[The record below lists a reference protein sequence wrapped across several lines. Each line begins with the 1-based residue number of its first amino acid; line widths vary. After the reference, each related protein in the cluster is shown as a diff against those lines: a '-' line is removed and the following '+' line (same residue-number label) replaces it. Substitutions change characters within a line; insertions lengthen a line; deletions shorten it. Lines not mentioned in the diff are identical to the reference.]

1 MAFTRSSAIDY
12 DQPTLSP
19 YEQSRIVVITVGNK
33 NYSIPE
39 NYIPGHLLSQARQS
53 RSSRI
58 LIGDID
64 ADVGHTILHFLYKR
78 EYETVICVETQK
90 ESHVELEY
98 KRSVQVYYAARKY
111 EIDGL
116 DALAQKYIM
125 ALSETLSIFQIL
137 RGARSIFSKLP
148 ENEEWFH
155 HYLESKLSSSFAE
168 DETTFQLDEF
178 YKEIVDDP
186 AFSKAVVK
194 IIVKAFIT
202 ETSRLRNI
210 LGVTGGGISQSE
222 PTEDHNGENCF
233 KVLSKEH
240 SAANISC
247 LSASDRNCPCG
258 EPAIELLPVDCEEAH
273 SEAHYNHDDSG
284 DWGWGFR
291 GSEMKKKKNKK
302 RLPKQQAECD

>member
-12 DQPTLSP
+12 DHPNK
-19 YEQSRIVVITVGNK
+19 QSRIIVITVGNK

-39 NYIPGHLLSQARQS
+39 NYIPGHLLVQARQS
-53 RSSRI
+53 RCSRI

-78 EYETVICVETQK
+78 EYETVFCAETQK
-90 ESHVELEY
+90 EPHNV
-98 KRSVQVYYAARKY
+98 KPARKH
-111 EIDGL
+111 EIDDL

-125 ALSETLSIFQIL
+125 TLSEALSIFQIL
-137 RGARSIFSKLP
+137 QGARSIFSRLP

-155 HYLESKLSSSFAE
+155 HYLDSKLSSSFAE
-168 DETTFQLDEF
+168 DETIFQLDDF
-178 YKEIVDDP
+178 YKEIVNDP

-194 IIVKAFIT
+194 IIVKAFTT

-210 LGVTGGGISQSE
+210 LRFTGGGSETKDDGESSREQSFPVTQSE
-222 PTEDHNGENCF
+222 PTDDHNGEKYF
-233 KVLSKEH
+233 KALSKEH

-258 EPAIELLPVDCEEAH
+258 EPAIELLPVDCE
-273 SEAHYNHDDSG
+273 
-284 DWGWGFR
+284 WPT
-291 GSEMKKKKNKK
+291 
-302 RLPKQQAECD
+302 PKFTTSRRQW

>member
-39 NYIPGHLLSQARQS
+39 NYIPGHLLFQARQS
-53 RSSRI
+53 RSPRI

-137 RGARSIFSKLP
+137 RGARS
-148 ENEEWFH
+148 
-155 HYLESKLSSSFAE
+155 FAE

-194 IIVKAFIT
+194 IIIKALIT

-210 LGVTGGGISQSE
+210 LGVTGGGSETKDDGEPSCEQSFPVSQSE

-240 SAANISC
+240 SAANNSC

-258 EPAIELLPVDCEEAH
+258 EPAIELLAVDCEEAH

-291 GSEMKKKKNKK
+291 GSETKKKKNKK